1 MAVDPEIQEATKFR
15 DRDGEIAR
23 ERQEDGLRLGAAIA
37 PALPKR

>member
-23 ERQEDGLRLGAAIA
+23 ERHEDDQCRAFGHGCSFA
-37 PALPKR
+37 